1 MKLSLSTLKRII
13 REELLRGSPDFI
25 FEDFSAELAEKVR
38 KEFEKYLQANSATS
52 SQSQELRAA
61 AQIAFDDLKKEV
73 YELIQEKI
81 KIVLNKHSTSNVL
94 LSQHGSRQD

>member
-25 FEDFSAELAEKVR
+25 FEDFAAELAEKVR

-52 SQSQELRAA
+52 SQSQELREA